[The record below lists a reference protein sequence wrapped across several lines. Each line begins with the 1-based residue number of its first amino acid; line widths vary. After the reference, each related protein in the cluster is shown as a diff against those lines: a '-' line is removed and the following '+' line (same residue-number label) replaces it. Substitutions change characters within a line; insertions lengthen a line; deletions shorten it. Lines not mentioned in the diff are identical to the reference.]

1 MTEDETRLDEDET
14 KTWQIKIR
22 THDERLEPLP
32 EIHGPEGG
40 VELSWVIIHI
50 AERGTEHGK
59 SMEWYH
65 TTEEKNYCQDQ
76 PSPSSSSAG
85 WLS

>member
-1 MTEDETRLDEDET
+1 MKT
-14 KTWQIKIR
+14 KPKPGKKIR

-65 TTEEKNYCQDQ
+65 TTEEKTY
-76 PSPSSSSAG
+76 
-85 WLS
+85 